1 MAIFMVGYADFFNND
16 LIVECIEAENWKSA
30 LARHSKMMDEEGNP
44 DDNSWLPDDMKEAKM
59 SAFDADF
66 LFDVKEIVGV

>member
-1 MAIFMVGYADFFNND
+1 
-16 LIVECIEAENWKSA
+16 
-30 LARHSKMMDEEGNP
+30 MMDEEGNP

-59 SAFDADF
+59 SAFGADF